1 MDQKISISYLEIGM
15 YVSDL
20 DRPWIDTPFLL
31 EGFHVQTEKEI
42 TTLSRYCSFV
52 YIDPSRGRAQANN
65 VIKSTNS
72 KIQHYLERF
81 LQGGKKKTEYEI
93 KTSTKKELPKV
104 KVAVENATKSIVNIM
119 KNIKRGEDIH
129 FDNIEQVVDPI
140 IDSVIRNPEAY
151 VWLSMMKGVDEYSY
165 RHSINNCALAIVF
178 GRHLGIPKEELKI
191 LAVGLLM
198 MNAGNIFIPEEILN
212 KPGAL
217 SDGEYKLVQTHVK
230 HSVDIIKKIKG
241 MPRDVINIALTHH
254 ERFDGSGYPSGLT
267 GTRIPVYGRIA
278 AIIDC
283 YGALTTSTCYKTAKS
298 PYSSLQSMYN
308 WRGTSFQSELI
319 EQFLQCMG
327 VYPTGTIVEMTN
339 GVVAIVISQNATQRM
354 RPKIMLLIDENKKHL
369 LEYTTVDL
377 VKEYKDSSGYPLN
390 IRRGLDPEECG
401 IDPTEYYL

>member
-1 MDQKISISYLEIGM
+1 
-15 YVSDL
+15 
-20 DRPWIDTPFLL
+20 
-31 EGFHVQTEKEI
+31 
-42 TTLSRYCSFV
+42 
-52 YIDPSRGRAQANN
+52 
-65 VIKSTNS
+65 
-72 KIQHYLERF
+72 
-81 LQGGKKKTEYEI
+81 
-93 KTSTKKELPKV
+93 
-104 KVAVENATKSIVNIM
+104 M

-191 LAVGLLM
+191 LSVGLLM

-217 SDGEYKLVQTHVK
+217 SDEEYKVVQTHVK
-230 HSVDIIKKIKG
+230 HSVDIIKNIKG
-241 MPRDVINIALTHH
+241 MPREVINIAFTHH

-377 VKEYKDSSGYPLN
+377 TKEYKDSSGHPIN